1 MILSIKF
8 LIKTTSGNITLEVAL
23 NSLFR
28 SLPEAP
34 HLELP
39 KMTPSGLS
47 IGITLNIKY
56 FLNFLALSSLDSR
69 NYKIPLQAY
78 DETDYPG

>member
-39 KMTPSGLS
+39 KMTPSGFT
-47 IGITLNIKY
+47 IGTIIVITLSSFKVT
-56 FLNFLALSSLDSR
+56 FL
-69 NYKIPLQAY
+69 
-78 DETDYPG
+78 